1 MPRLVDTTIRLLSQ
15 EPLAG
20 RVPTGELLRI
30 AEVLDGAGFALL
42 EVSGGGVFDTAV
54 RRGVESPWERI
65 RALKTRTSTP
75 LGLALRGRFLVG
87 ARPVGADF
95 VRRFVASAAENGIDV
110 FRLHDPLNDVSNL
123 REPGEAIVAAG
134 KEFHAGLV
142 YSPGDEGAMDKLV
155 EQARELPEIKATRAL
170 VHDPSGGLEPHQAG
184 ELVGRVK
191 EASGLP
197 VGFYCQGAGGT
208 ALADSLEAARAG
220 ADMIACAVYP
230 LALSLHRVAGESLAS
245 ALAGMGLDT
254 GVDVARL
261 WEASDLVDE
270 HIGDEIVTPHAPRIA
285 VRAAEYDLP
294 TGLVAA
300 LDTHLRAHAA
310 DDRLL
315 ETLDE
320 LQQIRRETGW
330 PPLAAPIGQILA
342 SQALIHVLSA
352 RRYGTV
358 VDEFRSLVQGGFG
371 TPPGSV
377 DATVARAVELL
388 SDGLDPL
395 ADDPPTAEDVRQ
407 EAEGLAASEEEL
419 VLIALFGEE
428 AEALLRTIRARHS
441 RDDRGETT
449 LEETR
454 EQRIRELVR
463 IVQESGVAEVEIE
476 DEGMRVSV
484 RRADERPALQL
495 AAPLA
500 EDEPGELPVLPAAAT
515 GSIRVESPMVGVFYR
530 QPEPGTPPF
539 VEVGDVVTPGQT
551 LCLLE
556 AMKLFNE
563 LKADAAGRVTAVH
576 AENGKPV
583 EFGQLLFELE
593 PIVAP
598 PRSLMFSRVLVAN
611 RGEIAV
617 RIIRA
622 IHELG
627 AEAVAVYSTADRDAL
642 HVRLADQAVCI
653 GPPSASESYL
663 RVANVIAAAGTTGC
677 EAVHPGYGFL
687 SENPAFVRACE
698 DNDLVF
704 VGPGA
709 DVMERMG
716 DKARAKA
723 EMKAAGV
730 PLVPGTEGGATL
742 AEVRVAAEE
751 LGFPVLLKATAGGG
765 GKGMRLVHGPDEL
778 EAAYSTARV
787 EAEAAFSD
795 GSLYLEK
802 ALVPARH
809 IEIQVLCD
817 KDGGVLTL
825 GERECSIQRRHQKLI
840 EESPSAALDAETRE
854 EMEAAAER
862 ACRTIGYENA
872 GTFEFL
878 LGADGTFHFIELN
891 ARLQVEHPVSELV
904 TGVDLVREQLRVAAG
919 EPLSLTGRAPRRGHA
934 LEIRLNAEDPARDF
948 APAPGTITRFRPP
961 LGPGV
966 RIDTHLEEGSAIS
979 PYYDSLIAK
988 LVVWAEDR
996 PAAISRGIRALEEI
1010 SPGGRPDHARARA
1023 GHPPLGRVRRRRV
1036 LDELPGGDGGA
1047 PPGAHGGMSRD
1058 AHVIKSAHGEVR
1070 IEGDALAALVIAAA
1084 ERVDGARARRPR
1096 RGLDVDVADG
1106 KVEVELELAAQY
1118 GTVLPE
1124 LARAVQQSVTDALR
1138 TSAGL
1143 TVERVDVSV
1152 EELDP

>member
-30 AEVLDGAGFALL
+30 AEVLDQAGFALL

-65 RALKTRTSTP
+65 RALKARTTTP

-87 ARPVGADF
+87 SRPVGADF

-142 YSPGDEGAMDKLV
+142 YSPGDEGAIDKLV
-155 EQARELPEIKATRAL
+155 EQAKELPEIKATRAL

-184 ELVGRVK
+184 DLVGRVK

-220 ADMIACAVYP
+220 ADLIACAIYP

-245 ALAGMGLDT
+245 ALAGMGLGT
-254 GVDVARL
+254 GVDVAKL

-371 TPPGSV
+371 SPPGSV
-377 DATVARAVELL
+377 DATVARAVSLL
-388 SDGLDPL
+388 SDGMPL
-395 ADDPPTAEDVRQ
+395 EDDPPTAEDVRQ

-419 VLIALFGEE
+419 VLIALFGDE
-428 AEALLRTIRARHS
+428 AEALLRTIRARHT

-449 LEETR
+449 LEESR
-454 EQRIRELVR
+454 EQRIREIVR
-463 IVQESGVAEVEIE
+463 IVQESGVGEVEIE

-484 RRADERPALQL
+484 RRADERPALQV
-495 AAPLA
+495 AGAPLA
-500 EDEPGELPVLPAAAT
+500 DDEPDELPVLSAAAT

-530 QPEPGTPPF
+530 QSEPGTPPF
-539 VEVGDVVTPGQT
+539 VEIGDVVTSGQT

-563 LKADAAGRVTAVH
+563 LKADATGRVAAIH

-593 PIVAP
+593 PIAAP
-598 PRSLMFSRVLVAN
+598 P
-611 RGEIAV
+611 
-617 RIIRA
+617 
-622 IHELG
+622 
-627 AEAVAVYSTADRDAL
+627 
-642 HVRLADQAVCI
+642 
-653 GPPSASESYL
+653 
-663 RVANVIAAAGTTGC
+663 
-677 EAVHPGYGFL
+677 
-687 SENPAFVRACE
+687 
-698 DNDLVF
+698 
-704 VGPGA
+704 
-709 DVMERMG
+709 
-716 DKARAKA
+716 
-723 EMKAAGV
+723 
-730 PLVPGTEGGATL
+730 TL
-742 AEVRVAAEE
+742 
-751 LGFPVLLKATAGGG
+751 
-765 GKGMRLVHGPDEL
+765 
-778 EAAYSTARV
+778 
-787 EAEAAFSD
+787 
-795 GSLYLEK
+795 
-802 ALVPARH
+802 
-809 IEIQVLCD
+809 
-817 KDGGVLTL
+817 
-825 GERECSIQRRHQKLI
+825 
-840 EESPSAALDAETRE
+840 
-854 EMEAAAER
+854 
-862 ACRTIGYENA
+862 
-872 GTFEFL
+872 
-878 LGADGTFHFIELN
+878 
-891 ARLQVEHPVSELV
+891 
-904 TGVDLVREQLRVAAG
+904 
-919 EPLSLTGRAPRRGHA
+919 
-934 LEIRLNAEDPARDF
+934 
-948 APAPGTITRFRPP
+948 
-961 LGPGV
+961 
-966 RIDTHLEEGSAIS
+966 
-979 PYYDSLIAK
+979 
-988 LVVWAEDR
+988 
-996 PAAISRGIRALEEI
+996 
-1010 SPGGRPDHARARA
+1010 
-1023 GHPPLGRVRRRRV
+1023 
-1036 LDELPGGDGGA
+1036 
-1047 PPGAHGGMSRD
+1047 
-1058 AHVIKSAHGEVR
+1058 
-1070 IEGDALAALVIAAA
+1070 
-1084 ERVDGARARRPR
+1084 
-1096 RGLDVDVADG
+1096 
-1106 KVEVELELAAQY
+1106 
-1118 GTVLPE
+1118 
-1124 LARAVQQSVTDALR
+1124 
-1138 TSAGL
+1138 
-1143 TVERVDVSV
+1143 
-1152 EELDP
+1152 